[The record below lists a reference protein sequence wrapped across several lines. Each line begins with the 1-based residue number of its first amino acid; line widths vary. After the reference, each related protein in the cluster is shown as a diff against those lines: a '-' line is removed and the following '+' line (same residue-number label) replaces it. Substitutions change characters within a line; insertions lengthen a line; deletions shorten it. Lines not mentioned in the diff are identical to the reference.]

1 MVALSISLFDGFHLT
16 HTAGPGKIDITPSL
30 QHLLAYLLIKR
41 HRRQPRPV
49 LAGLFWGDSSEE
61 RARNCL
67 STALWRLR
75 NILEPEGI
83 PKGTYL
89 ITTASDEIG
98 FNVDS
103 DHWLDVAA
111 FEENLVPIL
120 TEPIASMKPEN
131 ADRLENAV
139 ELYQGELLD
148 GCYEDWAIRERE
160 RLRSLHLD
168 GLIHLMGYYRH
179 HQLYDRAVSCGCTI
193 LEKEPLREGIQRD
206 VMRLFIE
213 SGQRERAITQYQSC
227 CRVLDEELGI
237 GPMEETRQLYQQ
249 ILNGGCLS
257 CQDLTT
263 RLTTDHT
270 PPEKTTGSEKAVQIL
285 YHAMKQ
291 LDRSSKELRHAI
303 GLLESLIKTH

>member
-1 MVALSISLFDGFHLT
+1 MTSV
-16 HTAGPGKIDITPSL
+16 
-30 QHLLAYLLIKR
+30 QHLLAFLLIKR
-41 HRRQPRPV
+41 HRLHPRPV
-49 LAGLFWGDSSEE
+49 LAGLFWGDSREE
-61 RARNCL
+61 RARSCL

-75 NILEPEGI
+75 KVLEPDGI

-89 ITTASDEIG
+89 VTTSSDEVG

-103 DHWLDVAA
+103 DHWLDVAV
-111 FEENLVPIL
+111 FEESLAPVL
-120 TEPIASMKPEN
+120 TEPIESMKSGK
-131 ADRLENAV
+131 ADRLENALK
-139 ELYQGELLD
+139 LYRGELLN
-148 GCYEDWAIRERE
+148 GCYENWALWERE

-179 HQLYDRAVSCGCTI
+179 HQVYDRAVSCGCTI

-237 GPMEETRQLYQQ
+237 GPMEETRQLYSQ
-249 ILNGGCLS
+249 ILSGSSLS
-257 CQDLTT
+257 GQDLTS

-270 PPEKTTGSEKAVQIL
+270 PKEEKTTGSEKSVHIL
-285 YHAMKQ
+285 YRAMRE
-291 LDRSSKELRHAI
+291 LHRSSKELRHAI
-303 GLLESLIKTH
+303 GLLEGLIKTQ